1 MSAFHWSAR
10 VYYEDTDSG
19 GVVYYANYL
28 GFLERARTELLRA
41 QGHSQIELA
50 ADPGV
55 LLAVA
60 EVNIR
65 YRRPARL
72 DDLLVISCEP
82 TPGGGA
88 SMVFAQQIH
97 RDSADGE
104 LLAEARVRVVCVDA
118 RDFKPRRLPPGIFR
132 EEP

>member
-28 GFLERARTELLRA
+28 RFLERARTEWLRA
-41 QGHSQIELA
+41 QGHSQIALA

-55 LLAVA
+55 LFAVA

-72 DDLLVISCEP
+72 DDLLVISCQPAPE
-82 TPGGGA
+82 GA
-88 SMVFAQQIH
+88 ATVVFNQEI
-97 RDSADGE
+97 RRGSPNGD
-104 LLAEARVRVVCVDA
+104 LLAEAVVRVACVA
-118 RDFKPRRLPPGIFR
+118 AGDFRPRRLPRGVFG
-132 EEP
+132 E

>member
-10 VYYEDTDSG
+10 VYFEDTDSG

-28 GFLERARTELLRA
+28 RFLERARTEWLRA
-41 QGHSQIELA
+41 QGHSQIALA

-55 LLAVA
+55 LFAVA

-72 DDLLVISCEP
+72 DDLLVISCQPAPE
-82 TPGGGA
+82 GA
-88 SMVFAQQIH
+88 ATVVFSQEIRRGSPA
-97 RDSADGE
+97 GE
-104 LLAEARVRVVCVDA
+104 LLAEAVVRVACVGA
-118 RDFKPRRLPPGIFR
+118 GDFRPRRLPRGVFG
-132 EEP
+132 ELS